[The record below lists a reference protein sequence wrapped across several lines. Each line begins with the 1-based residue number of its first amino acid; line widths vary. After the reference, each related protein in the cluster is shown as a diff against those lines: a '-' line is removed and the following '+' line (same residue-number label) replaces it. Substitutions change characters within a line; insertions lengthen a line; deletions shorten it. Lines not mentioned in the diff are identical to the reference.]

1 MNWNWITE
9 PLALYGVI
17 AVAAATALHLFI
29 SAKADLRRQA
39 LRHASDSTEMRDAL
53 CRLQARMDALA
64 LEAER
69 ETRLR
74 RPFPLRSPAA
84 STCISA
90 LRRCASAG
98 AGRTF
103 PPSPPAWAFPA
114 PKPACCTRSTRPWP
128 ANRWFSPAAPART
141 APTAWNI
148 RSRRRSRTGIPA
160 RCTPPRAHLQ
170 AQVEHRVRVN
180 VEVPQQRFG
189 KRLRQRRERINQ
201 V

>member
-1 MNWNWITE
+1 MNWNWITQ

-74 RPFPLRSPAA
+74 AAISTPLPRGINLHKRAE
-84 STCISA
+84 A
-90 LRRCASAG
+90 LRLCRRG
-98 AGRTF
+98 ADL
-103 PPSPPAWAFPA
+103 PAIAA
-114 PKPACCTRSTRPWP
+114 RLGLSRAEARLLHQVHQTLACEPLVQPGGSLQERSNSLEYSFE
-128 ANRWFSPAAPART
+128 A
-141 APTAWNI
+141 
-148 RSRRRSRTGIPA
+148 
-160 RCTPPRAHLQ
+160 
-170 AQVEHRVRVN
+170 
-180 VEVPQQRFG
+180 
-189 KRLRQRRERINQ
+189 
-201 V
+201 